1 MNNLK
6 TFFACFALIALAACN
21 MENNSVSDHQ
31 ERMDL
36 ATAWVTA
43 ANTGKA
49 EAIEMVE
56 KNMAE
61 DGVVAGDRYV
71 GMGFIWNPDES
82 GMTVTYIIPD
92 SPASKS
98 LEVGDSFVEVAGV
111 QVSDD
116 NRNRLGFRGKP
127 GEEID
132 AVVLRINELVS
143 VSVSRCAVRQTS
155 SKSQMLETMTEGD
168 AEGWGPE
175 EFNIIETSVTND
187 GVVWVLSWAKFTE
200 DATGIEANA
209 YTANRFVFNDEGKV
223 TRVANLTEDRFVLE
237 QQGYSITR

>member
-21 MENNSVSDHQ
+21 MENKSSSDHQ
-31 ERMDL
+31 SRMDL

-132 AVVLRINELVS
+132 AVVLRNDELVS
-143 VSVSRCAVRQTS
+143 VSVARGAVRQMS
-155 SKSQMLETMTEGD
+155 SKSQRLETMTEAD

-187 GVVWVLSWAKFTE
+187 GIVWVLSWAKFTE